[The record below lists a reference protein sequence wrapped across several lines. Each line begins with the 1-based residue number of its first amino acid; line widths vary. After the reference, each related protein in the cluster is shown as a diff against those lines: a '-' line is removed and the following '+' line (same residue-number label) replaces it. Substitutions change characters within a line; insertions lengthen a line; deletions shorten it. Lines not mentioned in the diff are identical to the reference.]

1 MKNKL
6 ISGLSLLLMSL
17 QCGIMSAQTD
27 AGTGAGV
34 GSDASIVYPTG
45 MTTSAMDSLL
55 SDWKTKNF
63 VFIEGEG
70 CSDDMPNPVFDDS
83 TYISRLSKLPT
94 VIELPYNAV
103 VRQYID
109 AYTTRLRKMVTSVLG
124 VSNFYM
130 PIIEEALDASGLPL
144 ELKYLPI
151 IESAMNPSAVSR
163 AGASGLWQFM
173 LTTGKVYGLTSN
185 SLIDERRDPVKSTW
199 AAVAYLKDLYEIY
212 HDWPLVIA
220 AYNCGPGTVNKAIK
234 RNGGKTDYWE
244 IYYSLPKETRGY
256 VPSFIA
262 ANYVMN
268 YYCEHGICPA
278 VADLALDTDTVL
290 ISRNL
295 HFRQISDI
303 CQVPVEEIRSL
314 NPQYKKDII
323 PGESMPC
330 TLRLPQEVLY
340 NFIANEDT
348 VYKYKADEFFSKR
361 KTVQIKEEA
370 KSSSSSPRYHRIRSG
385 ETLSTIARRYGTT
398 VKRLKQLNGLKND
411 RISAGKS
418 LRVR

>member
-6 ISGLSLLLMSL
+6 FLCLSLLVAAAISD
-17 QCGIMSAQTD
+17 GAKAQTGD
-27 AGTGAGV
+27 TGVQSVKPEADLV
-34 GSDASIVYPTG
+34 LTTG
-45 MTTSAMDSLL
+45 MTTNTVDSLL
-55 SDWKTKNF
+55 SDWKTRKF
-63 VFIEGEG
+63 VFIDGEDCEGEG
-70 CSDDMPNPVFDDS
+70 VNPTFDDS

-109 AYTTRLRKMVTSVLG
+109 AYTTRLRKMVSTVLG
-124 VSNFYM
+124 VSNFYL
-130 PIIEEALDASGLPL
+130 PLIEEALDASGLPL

-173 LTTGKVYGLTSN
+173 LTTGKVYGLKSN
-185 SLIDERRDPVKSTW
+185 SLIDERRDPIKSTW

-212 HDWPLVIA
+212 HDWSLVIA
-220 AYNCGPGTVNKAIK
+220 AYNCGPGTINKAIK

-244 IYYSLPKETRGY
+244 IYNSLPKETRGY

-268 YYCEHGICPA
+268 YYCEHGICPT
-278 VADLALDTDTVL
+278 VADLSLDTDTAMIV
-290 ISRNL
+290 RNL
-295 HFRQISDI
+295 HFQQIADV
-303 CQVPVEEIRSL
+303 CGVPMDELRSL

-330 TLRLPQEVLY
+330 TLRLPQEDLGL
-340 NFIANEDT
+340 FLANEDS

-361 KTVQIKEEA
+361 KTVEIKKEA
-370 KSSSSSPRYHRIRSG
+370 TSTSSSPRYHRIRSG

-398 VKRLKQLNGLKND
+398 VSKLKRLNGLRSD

-418 LRVR
+418 IRVR

>member
-6 ISGLSLLLMSL
+6 FLCLSLLVAAAISD
-17 QCGIMSAQTD
+17 GAKAQTGD
-27 AGTGAGV
+27 TGVQSVKPEADLV
-34 GSDASIVYPTG
+34 LTTG
-45 MTTSAMDSLL
+45 MTTNPVDSLL
-55 SDWKTKNF
+55 SDWKTRKF
-63 VFIEGEG
+63 VFIDGEDCEGEG
-70 CSDDMPNPVFDDS
+70 VNPTFDDS

-94 VIELPYNAV
+94 IIELPYNAV

-109 AYTTRLRKMVTSVLG
+109 AYTTRLRKMVSTVLG
-124 VSNFYM
+124 VSNFYL
-130 PIIEEALDASGLPL
+130 PLIEEALDASGLPL

-173 LTTGKVYGLTSN
+173 LTTGKVYGLKSN
-185 SLIDERRDPVKSTW
+185 SLIDERRDPIKSTW

-212 HDWPLVIA
+212 HDWSLVIA
-220 AYNCGPGTVNKAIK
+220 AYNCGPGTINKAIK

-244 IYYSLPKETRGY
+244 IYNSLPKETRGY

-268 YYCEHGICPA
+268 YYCEHGICPT
-278 VADLALDTDTVL
+278 VADLSLDTDTVM
-290 ISRNL
+290 IARNL
-295 HFRQISDI
+295 HFQQIADV
-303 CQVPVEEIRSL
+303 CGVPMDELRSL

-323 PGESMPC
+323 PGEPMPC
-330 TLRLPQEVLY
+330 TLRLPQEDLGL
-340 NFIANEDT
+340 FLANEDS

-361 KTVQIKEEA
+361 KTVEIKKEA
-370 KSSSSSPRYHRIRSG
+370 TSTSSSPRYHRIRSG

-398 VKRLKQLNGLKND
+398 VSKLKRLNGLRSD

-418 LRVR
+418 IRVR

>member
-6 ISGLSLLLMSL
+6 FLCLSLLVAAAISD
-17 QCGIMSAQTD
+17 GAKAQTGD
-27 AGTGAGV
+27 TGVQSVKPEADLV
-34 GSDASIVYPTG
+34 LTTG
-45 MTTSAMDSLL
+45 MTTNTVDSLL
-55 SDWKTKNF
+55 SDWKTRKF
-63 VFIEGEG
+63 VFIDGEDCEGEG
-70 CSDDMPNPVFDDS
+70 VNPTFDDS

-109 AYTTRLRKMVTSVLG
+109 AYTTRLRKMVSTVLG
-124 VSNFYM
+124 VSNFYL
-130 PIIEEALDASGLPL
+130 PLIEEALDASGLPL

-173 LTTGKVYGLTSN
+173 LTTGKVYGLKSN
-185 SLIDERRDPVKSTW
+185 SLIDERRDPIKSTW

-212 HDWPLVIA
+212 HDWSLVIA
-220 AYNCGPGTVNKAIK
+220 AYNCGPGTINKAIK

-244 IYYSLPKETRGY
+244 IYNSLPKETRGY

-268 YYCEHGICPA
+268 YYCEHGICPT
-278 VADLALDTDTVL
+278 VADLSLDTDTAMIV
-290 ISRNL
+290 RNL
-295 HFRQISDI
+295 HFQQIADV
-303 CQVPVEEIRSL
+303 CGVPMDELRSF

-330 TLRLPQEVLY
+330 TLRLPQEDLGL
-340 NFIANEDT
+340 FLANEDS

-361 KTVQIKEEA
+361 KTVEIKKEA
-370 KSSSSSPRYHRIRSG
+370 TSTSSSPRYHRIRSG

-398 VKRLKQLNGLKND
+398 VSKLKRLNGLRSD

-418 LRVR
+418 IRVR

>member
-6 ISGLSLLLMSL
+6 FLCLSLLVAAAISD
-17 QCGIMSAQTD
+17 GAKAQTGD
-27 AGTGAGV
+27 TGVQSVKPEADLV
-34 GSDASIVYPTG
+34 LTTG
-45 MTTSAMDSLL
+45 MTTNTVDSLL
-55 SDWKTKNF
+55 SDWKTRKF
-63 VFIEGEG
+63 VFIDGEDCEGEG
-70 CSDDMPNPVFDDS
+70 VNPTFDDS

-94 VIELPYNAV
+94 IIELPYNAV

-109 AYTTRLRKMVTSVLG
+109 AYTTRLRKMVSTVLG
-124 VSNFYM
+124 VSNFYL
-130 PIIEEALDASGLPL
+130 PLIEETLDASGLPL

-173 LTTGKVYGLTSN
+173 LTTGKVYGLKSN
-185 SLIDERRDPVKSTW
+185 SLIDERRDPIKSTW

-212 HDWPLVIA
+212 HDWSLVIA
-220 AYNCGPGTVNKAIK
+220 AYNCGPGTINKAIK

-244 IYYSLPKETRGY
+244 IYNSLPKETRGY

-268 YYCEHGICPA
+268 YYCEHGICPT
-278 VADLALDTDTVL
+278 VADLSLDTDTVM
-290 ISRNL
+290 IASNL
-295 HFRQISDI
+295 HFQQIADV
-303 CQVPVEEIRSL
+303 CGVPMDELRSL

-330 TLRLPQEVLY
+330 TLRLPQEDLGL
-340 NFIANEDT
+340 FLANEDS

-361 KTVQIKEEA
+361 KTVEIKKEA
-370 KSSSSSPRYHRIRSG
+370 TSTSSSPRYHRIRSG

-398 VKRLKQLNGLKND
+398 VSKLKRLNGLRND